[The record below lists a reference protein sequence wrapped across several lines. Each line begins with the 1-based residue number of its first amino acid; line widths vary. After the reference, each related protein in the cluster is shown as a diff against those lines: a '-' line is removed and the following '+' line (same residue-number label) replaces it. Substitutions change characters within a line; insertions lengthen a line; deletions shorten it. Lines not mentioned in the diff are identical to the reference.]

1 MSGPPLSTTP
11 TIPTSI
17 QIATP
22 FSYTISNSDVYPA
35 GVNYYAPVFTLVGIQ
50 PTTFSNSAYTPD
62 TNADVTTSISLNI
75 YPYEGTVT
83 YYNFYGPLYTNI
95 NKTFRIQLPWQPDP
109 TTNGSPSGGQQII
122 IEVSPTYLVALILTN
137 ANIGDTTRYVNVFG
151 SQFAYYSGSNY
162 YYYTGYGFL
171 GNFAYTQANRTVEIT
186 NSVIGFQLRYFF
198 NFFGSGNT
206 SIYTFVPGLRT
217 SYSFVFRPVVYNDYS
232 GVSPLSLI
240 SASPGTKIVYNGI
253 SYNLLFPITNGIF
266 REYGPLGRY
275 NYSRWLP
282 VELTPPEYNFAYNY
296 FVGDRVVFDQ
306 IIYKALTNN
315 TGLIPPVF
323 PLTWVVSDINYSQW
337 NSSVNYSVG
346 DRVYYNG
353 LAYQATGSGSN
364 FLPTTSNYIYW
375 TPIATPDNTVTFTA
389 FGPASETFYGATFPT
404 LTLSN
409 TTSSEIVPFITGNNS
424 LAMTFSS
431 AGGFQSVPSNPLQ
444 LVVNQVI
451 LDVVKRTTTY
461 PITILPIT
469 ITTTPTLTSPLSL
482 ITYQPFAYTYS
493 IPDTLVNV
501 GLRYNSNTTSTSLVP
516 YIANGDSIYE
526 MLFRSTLGLTSPGTT
541 RIVIEAILNGLA
553 IATSDTSIL
562 TIAAGIISTPSI
574 PTGTLSFYK
583 YEPFS
588 YVFTI
593 NSSLTGAIFQV
604 NRSSSELQTFLA
616 VSGDLQSVTFSGTFL
631 ISYSTP
637 LSLIVDLVVGS
648 TIISTQT
655 ILVSVGAGRFFPP
668 APNQNF
674 QLYQYE
680 NVSNTFGS
688 NIEFLTVA
696 PMTNIFS
703 SPSLPSGLSF
713 GGSSNSFFL
722 QGTPNLQVGQSNY
735 QIIGSNSSNGRI
747 ITSTISLRV
756 NPQQIRITPSSSTLT
771 GLIVD
776 TEITP
781 IITTAIQPATI
792 YASTFRYT
800 WTSLPDGLSFQNNL
814 GSNVT
819 QPFQPLDPS
828 LTITLVGA
836 PSLAFATS
844 LSTGSNLYQTRL
856 TATQTNQTGAQ
867 TIGTSLFNFSM
878 AETVLI
884 TVSNLV
890 TLYQSKP
897 LGTTDVLIT
906 AGSFFSSAIIESVT
920 ANSLPPGLS
929 LVQYISPTVYRLT
942 GTPTEVNLSGSYTFT
957 ATNTNGNSRSVTVII
972 PVNPDVVTFGGST
985 PANGTVLSYI
995 LSKTVT
1001 PIIFSATSTSTTTL
1015 PTYTA
1020 SIPFANYGLTLD
1032 PVTGILSGTPT
1043 TLLSSTTVTMTATN
1057 IFGTTG
1063 TTTIVVTIVPDVFT
1077 WPTYTPSYF
1086 QNKAITPFEFNVSTL
1101 SGRPILSYSSTDLPL
1116 GLVINLDGLLTGSPG
1131 VASPGSFTITASTGF
1146 TIASQVYTYTII
1158 ADQLLILQTNETDTV
1173 SKVFSGVEYRTIQ
1186 YSSDSFVNAVFSI
1199 GALTPTTSATITV
1212 TSGGLLSGDF
1222 TSGALNTIY
1231 LATLTAVYQG
1241 VTSTLP
1247 IYITNRS
1254 TDVII
1259 TAIRNGITITD
1270 VFIGIVTGASSFFNG
1285 IFTTITYTTSIAH
1298 GLLLNQSY
1306 QISGFID
1313 SQAWA
1318 NSLTPV
1324 TVIEVINSFQFKVGL
1339 LYGNIF
1345 VNQSFSNSTTPGYI
1359 GGPFMIGDIGGP
1371 GYQFA
1376 YYKTAIPHG
1385 LTRINTIFGSISGLS
1400 SSFYNINSSYITPLI
1415 VPTSTTFGLIID
1427 NSDILTS
1434 LTQQNGL
1441 LTYTGEPPITS
1452 TLLTFTQPTQS
1463 TFTFF
1468 EYVPYTI
1475 PIQAVGSENFIY
1487 YFSSAVPNGF
1497 QLIKDSS
1504 GVTATLTG
1512 ISPTLS
1518 NQGIIIYAKIGGGSA
1533 ASISVT
1539 LRTITPFFVN
1549 PQSGAGA
1556 YTALLRN
1563 DVEGNAAQNAR
1574 DNRTFPEV
1582 NPLAGPLMAPRAPD
1596 VTTPN
1601 DCILRLCKKPCPTCH
1616 TMM

>member
-1 MSGPPLSTTP
+1 MSGPPLSATP

-22 FSYTISNSDVYPA
+22 FSYTISNSAIFPA
-35 GVNYYAPVFTLVGIQ
+35 GVNYNEPVFTLVGSQ

-62 TNADVTTSISLNI
+62 TDTYVTTSISLNI
-75 YPYEGTVT
+75 DPYEGNVS
-83 YYNFYGPLYTNI
+83 YYNFYGPTYYNLE
-95 NKTFRIQLPWQPDP
+95 KTFRVQLPWQPDP
-109 TTNGSPSGGQQII
+109 TNYGSPNGSQQII
-122 IEVSPTYLVALILTN
+122 FNVIEGSSTYSIALILNN
-137 ANIGDTTRYVNVFG
+137 ANIGDTTRYVNVYG
-151 SQFAYYSGSNY
+151 SLFDYNVEYDYYYSYN
-162 YYYTGYGFL
+162 YGFI
-171 GNFAYTQANRTVEIT
+171 GNFAYTQANRTLEII
-186 NSVIGFQLRYFF
+186 NSLRSSYLGTQFVYSF
-198 NFFGSGNT
+198 NFFGGGITRLYSFAAN
-206 SIYTFVPGLRT
+206 IRT
-217 SYSFVFRPVVYNDYS
+217 SYYFVLRPLIYPDVS
-232 GVSPLSLI
+232 GYPPLSTI
-240 SASPGTKIVYNGI
+240 SISLGAKITYNGI
-253 SYNLLFPITNGIF
+253 SYVAIGSLVNQIF

-282 VELTPPEYNFAYNY
+282 VELTPLEYNNNYNY
-296 FVGDRVVFDQ
+296 FVGDRVVLNQ
-306 IIYKALTNN
+306 TIYKALINN
-315 TGLIPPVF
+315 TDRFPPIE
-323 PLTWVVSDINYSQW
+323 PSRWVVSDINYPQW
-337 NSSVNYSVG
+337 NSSVNYAIG

-353 LAYQATGSGSN
+353 LAYQATNTGSN
-364 FLPTTSNYIYW
+364 FTPTTSNYVIW
-375 TPIATPDNTVTFTA
+375 SPTSAPDNTVTFTSY
-389 FGPASETFYGATFPT
+389 GPAPVTSYNATFPT
-404 LTLSN
+404 LSLSN
-409 TTSSEIVPFITGNNS
+409 TTSSEILPFITGNNS
-424 LAMTFSS
+424 LTITFSS

-444 LVVNQVI
+444 VVVNQVI

-461 PITILPIT
+461 PITILPVT

-482 ITYQPFAYTYS
+482 ITYQPFSYTYS

-516 YIANGDSIYE
+516 YIANGSSIYE
-526 MLFRSTLGLTSPGTT
+526 TLFRSTLGLTSSGTT

-553 IATSDTSIL
+553 IATSDTTIL
-562 TIAAGIISTPSI
+562 TIAVAIISTPSI
-574 PTGTLSFYK
+574 TTGTLSLYK

-588 YVFTI
+588 YVFTV
-593 NSSLTGAIFQV
+593 NSSLSEAFFQV

-616 VSGDLQSVTFSGTFL
+616 VSEDLQSVTFSGAFG

-637 LSLIVDLVVGS
+637 LNLIVDLVVGT

-655 ILVSVGAGRFFPP
+655 ILVSVGPGRFFPP

-696 PMTNIFS
+696 PMTTILS
-703 SPSLPSGLSF
+703 SPSLPSGLTF
-713 GGSSNSFFL
+713 GGSANSWFI

-747 ITSTISLRV
+747 VTNTISLRV
-756 NPQQIRITPSSSTLT
+756 NPQQIRITPSASSVT

-776 TEITP
+776 IPIDP
-781 IITTAIQPATI
+781 IITTAIRPATI
-792 YASTFRYT
+792 YSNTFRYT
-800 WTSLPDGLSFQNNL
+800 WTSLPDGLNFQNSL
-814 GSNVT
+814 GSNVS
-819 QPFQPLDPS
+819 QPFEPLDDP

-844 LSTGSNLYQTRL
+844 LSTSAENLYQTRL

-867 TIGTSLFNFSM
+867 TIGTSLFNFSLG
-878 AETVLI
+878 ETVLI
-884 TVSNLV
+884 NVSNTV
-890 TLYQSKP
+890 TLYKDKP

-906 AGSFFSSAIIESVT
+906 AGSFFSSATISNIT
-920 ANSLPPGLS
+920 TDSLPPGLS
-929 LVQYISPTVYRLT
+929 LVEYISPTVYRLT

-957 ATNTNGNSRSVTVII
+957 ATNTNENSRSVTVSI
-972 PVNPDVVTFGGST
+972 PINPDVVTFGGLT
-985 PANGTVLSYI
+985 PVNGTVLSYI

-1001 PIIFSATSTSTTTL
+1001 PIVFSATSTSTTSA

-1020 SIPFANYGLTLD
+1020 SIPLENYGLTLNSI
-1032 PVTGILSGTPT
+1032 TGILSGTPT
-1043 TLLSSTTVTMTATN
+1043 TLLSSTTVTITATN

-1063 TTTIVVTIVPDVFT
+1063 TTTIVVTILPDVFT
-1077 WPTYTPSYF
+1077 WPTYTPAYF
-1086 QNKAITPFEFNVSTL
+1086 QNKTITPFQFTITTL
-1101 SGRPILSYSSTDLPL
+1101 SGRPILSYSSDNLPS
-1116 GLVINLDGLLTGSPG
+1116 GLIINAAGLLTGSPG

-1199 GALTPTTSATITV
+1199 GALTPTTSATIAV

-1222 TSGALNTIY
+1222 TSGVLNTTY

-1259 TAIRNGITITD
+1259 TAIRNGIAITD
-1270 VFIGIVTGASSFFNG
+1270 VFISIVTGASSFFNG
-1285 IFTTITYTTSIAH
+1285 SFTTITYTTSIAH
-1298 GLLLNQSY
+1298 GLLLNQSC

-1313 SQAWA
+1313 SQEWA
-1318 NSLTPV
+1318 NSFTPV
-1324 TVIEVINSFQFKVGL
+1324 TVTEVINSFQFKVIL
-1339 LYGNIF
+1339 FFNIP

-1359 GGPFMIGDIGGP
+1359 GNIGS
-1371 GYQFA
+1371 QFA

-1385 LTRINTIFGSISGLS
+1385 LTRSNTIFGSISELS

-1415 VPTSTTFGLIID
+1415 VPTSTTFVLLSDSGL
-1427 NSDILTS
+1427 LTS

-1441 LTYTGEPPITS
+1441 LTYAGQPSTS
-1452 TLLTFTQPTQS
+1452 TALTFTQPTQ
-1463 TFTFF
+1463 TVFTFF

-1475 PIQAVGSENFIY
+1475 PIQTTESENFIY

-1497 QLIKDSS
+1497 QLIKDST
-1504 GVTATLTG
+1504 GVTATLSG
-1512 ISPTLS
+1512 ISTTID
-1518 NQGIIIYAKIGGGSA
+1518 NQGILIYAKTATGFPS
-1533 ASISVT
+1533 SIYIT
-1539 LRTITPFFVN
+1539 LKTITPFFVN

-1563 DVEGNAAQNAR
+1563 DVEGNSAQNAR
-1574 DNRTFPEV
+1574 DNRTFPQV
-1582 NPLAGPLMAPRAPD
+1582 DPLAGPLMAPRAPD
-1596 VTTPN
+1596 VVTPN
-1601 DCILRLCKKPCPTCH
+1601 DCILKLCKKPCPTCH